1 MQSKQKDLE
10 DENNELRKKNL
21 KLLEE
26 MDIQKKQLS
35 AKLIEEQQIRSSK
48 EKAIENIKVSSII
61 FIRQNSSILN
71 YSIVNYLYV
80 IVKIFYNLLMF
91 VRKSSFNNSTIYNIL
106 SRLPYC

>member
-1 MQSKQKDLE
+1 
-10 DENNELRKKNL
+10 
-21 KLLEE
+21 

-48 EKAIENIKVSSII
+48 EKAIENFKVSRII

-80 IVKIFYNLLMF
+80 IVKIFYKTN
-91 VRKSSFNNSTIYNIL
+91 VCS
-106 SRLPYC
+106 

>member
-1 MQSKQKDLE
+1 ME

-35 AKLIEEQQIRSSK
+35 AKLIEEQQLRSSK

-61 FIRQNSSILN
+61 IIRQKL
-71 YSIVNYLYV
+71 
-80 IVKIFYNLLMF
+80 IF
-91 VRKSSFNNSTIYNIL
+91 
-106 SRLPYC
+106 

>member
-1 MQSKQKDLE
+1 ME

-35 AKLIEEQQIRSSK
+35 AKLIEEQQLRSSK

-61 FIRQNSSILN
+61 IIRQKTYILN
-71 YSIVNYLYV
+71 CKYLLKLYNYSLTNVCL
-80 IVKIFYNLLMF
+80 KFSL
-91 VRKSSFNNSTIYNIL
+91 
-106 SRLPYC
+106 

>member
-1 MQSKQKDLE
+1 
-10 DENNELRKKNL
+10 
-21 KLLEE
+21 

-71 YSIVNYLYV
+71 YGIENYL
-80 IVKIFYNLLMF
+80 L
-91 VRKSSFNNSTIYNIL
+91 
-106 SRLPYC
+106 